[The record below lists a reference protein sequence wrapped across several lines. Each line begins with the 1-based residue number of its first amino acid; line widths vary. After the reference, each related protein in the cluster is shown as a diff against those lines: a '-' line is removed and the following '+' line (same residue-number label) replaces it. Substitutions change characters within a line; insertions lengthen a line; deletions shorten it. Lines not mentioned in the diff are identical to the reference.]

1 MATTRAEPTTYAE
14 QFDEKYPSWV
24 YSIPGFL
31 LMVGGFGGLAAMSL
45 F

>member
-14 QFDEKYPSWV
+14 QFDAKYPGWV
-24 YSIPGFL
+24 YQIPGGFL
-31 LMVGGFGGLAAMSL
+31 MIGGFGGLAALST